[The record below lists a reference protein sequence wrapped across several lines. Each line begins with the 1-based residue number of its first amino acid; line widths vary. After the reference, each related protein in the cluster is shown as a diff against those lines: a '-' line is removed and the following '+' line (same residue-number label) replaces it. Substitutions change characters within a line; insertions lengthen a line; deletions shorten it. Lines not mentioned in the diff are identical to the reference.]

1 MSQLADATEHPRS
14 WVAQQPFL
22 LGLFLP
28 TLKGGWSISA
38 APRGTSWT
46 FAYNRQCAELV
57 EELGFDFVFQVGQW
71 AGEGGYGGTIR
82 YREEGLEPLTTATG
96 LAVATRRLMLVSTVH
111 VLYGLHPLFVAKVGA
126 SIDHMSQG
134 RWGINVVTGL
144 HEAEAQRFGQPI
156 LPHDERYAVAEE
168 FISLLKQLWTAEHAV
183 NFEGRYFRAR
193 DAFVSP
199 KPIQRPLPL
208 IVSAGISPAG
218 REFAAR
224 HADWHFV
231 TNPVSADPR
240 GDLPEL
246 RAVIEDV
253 KARAAAH
260 GRTIKTIINPHILC
274 RDSEAE
280 ARAVRQ
286 AIIAQGD
293 PVAAHNFLRSLVG
306 GGSQSWRQRTLEEI
320 YVGGNLQLV
329 GTPDQVVEQIL
340 NLRRAGCD
348 GIQVN
353 FFDYLPDIARFADTI
368 LPLLKAAGLRHASVP
383 QASQATEDGGRR

>member
-1 MSQLADATEHPRS
+1 MSTPSDAAGNARAR
-14 WVAQQPFL
+14 VARQPFL
-22 LGLFLP
+22 MGLFLP

-38 APRGTSWT
+38 APRETSWT
-46 FAYNRQCAELV
+46 FDYNRRCAELV

-71 AGEGGYGGTIR
+71 TGEGGYGGAIR
-82 YREEGLEPLTTATG
+82 YREEGLEPVTTTAG

-126 SIDHMSQG
+126 CIDHMSQG

-144 HEAEAQRFGQPI
+144 HEAEAQRFGQTV
-156 LPHDERYAVAEE
+156 LPHDQRYEVAEE
-168 FISLLKQLWTAEHAV
+168 FITLLKQLWTAEHAV
-183 NFEGRYFRAR
+183 NFDGRYFKAL

-224 HADWHFV
+224 HADWLFV
-231 TNPVSADPR
+231 TNPVSANP
-240 GDLPEL
+240 GGELAEL

-253 KARAAAH
+253 KERAARH
-260 GRTIKTIINPHILC
+260 GRTIKTIINPYILC

-286 AIIAQGD
+286 AIIDQGD
-293 PVAAHNFLRSLVG
+293 PVAAQNFLRSLVG
-306 GGSQSWRQRTLEEI
+306 GGSQSWRRRTLDEI
-320 YVGGNLQLV
+320 YVGGNLQV
-329 GTPDQVVEQIL
+329 IGTPEQVVEQIV
-340 NLRRAGCD
+340 NLQRVGCD

-353 FFDYLPDIARFADTI
+353 FFDYLPDIGRFAEKI
-368 LPLLKAAGLRHASVP
+368 LPLLQAAGLR
-383 QASQATEDGGRR
+383 Q